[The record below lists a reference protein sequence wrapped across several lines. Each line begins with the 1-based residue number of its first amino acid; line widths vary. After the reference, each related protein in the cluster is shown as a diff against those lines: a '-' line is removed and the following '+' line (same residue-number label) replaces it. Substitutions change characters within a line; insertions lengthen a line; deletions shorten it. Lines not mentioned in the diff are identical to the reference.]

1 MKQNVFTLALQ
12 LVADAVCLALI
23 ADIVLSLQEPVMFYG
38 LKCFLTG
45 IAVGGYIM
53 YRYKTIRKEKSYA

>member
-1 MKQNVFTLALQ
+1 MKQNVFNLVLQ

-23 ADIVLSLQEPVMFYG
+23 VDIVLSFQEPVVFYG

-53 YRYKTIRKEKSYA
+53 HRYKTIRMEKSYA